1 MNIYGTPPAVIS
13 LREAAEGAEMSEDD
27 FLEALAA
34 KGLQPVIV
42 SGQKLGVRPADLEA
56 VKEGASEGLHVYE
69 APNFDQQARD
79 DWPWQENYVPTLGI
93 TGEPVLTGQVGV
105 AYDGFTVEATGG
117 DQPYTYS
124 LVGTWPA
131 GITIDPDTGEVSG
144 TPTEDGSFGDL
155 SVRVTDDRGS
165 TAELDE
171 FTLVISE
178 A

>member
-56 VKEGASEGLHVYE
+56 VEEGASEGLHVYE

-79 DWPWQENYVPTLGI
+79 DWPW
-93 TGEPVLTGQVGV
+93 
-105 AYDGFTVEATGG
+105 
-117 DQPYTYS
+117 
-124 LVGTWPA
+124 
-131 GITIDPDTGEVSG
+131 
-144 TPTEDGSFGDL
+144 
-155 SVRVTDDRGS
+155 
-165 TAELDE
+165 
-171 FTLVISE
+171 
-178 A
+178 

>member
-13 LREAAEGAEMSEDD
+13 LREAAEGAELSEDD

-56 VKEGASEGLHVYE
+56 VEEGASEGLHVYQ
-69 APNFDQQARD
+69 APNFDQQVRD
-79 DWPWQENYVPTLGI
+79 DWPWQESYAPTLGI
-93 TGEPVLTGQVGV
+93 TGTPVLTGQDGV
-105 AYDGFTVEATGG
+105 AYEGFTVEATGG
-117 DQPYTYS
+117 DLPYTFS

-131 GITIDPDTGEVSG
+131 GIIIDSESGEVSG
-144 TPTEDGSFGDL
+144 TPSEDGSFEDL
-155 SVRVTDDRGS
+155 SVRVTDEQGS
-165 TAELDE
+165 TADLDE